1 MLQERQWPNRVD
13 NTMEARVSGHS
24 RDAKKGVRN
33 WNWPLT
39 KGVPVC
45 SHKRCMGKM
54 SADKSFPSYKSNP
67 DKFIL
72 KNAFHWRM
80 KFHFEGPLTGAN
92 IKLAASNTGMSAYRN
107 VDFLGGW

>member
-1 MLQERQWPNRVD
+1 
-13 NTMEARVSGHS
+13 MEARVRGHS
-24 RDAKKGVRN
+24 LDAKKDLRN

-45 SHKRCMGKM
+45 GHERCVGKV
-54 SADKSFPSYKSNP
+54 ATDKSFPSYKTNT

-72 KNAFHWRM
+72 KNAVHWRI

-92 IKLAASNTGMSAYRN
+92 I
-107 VDFLGGW
+107 